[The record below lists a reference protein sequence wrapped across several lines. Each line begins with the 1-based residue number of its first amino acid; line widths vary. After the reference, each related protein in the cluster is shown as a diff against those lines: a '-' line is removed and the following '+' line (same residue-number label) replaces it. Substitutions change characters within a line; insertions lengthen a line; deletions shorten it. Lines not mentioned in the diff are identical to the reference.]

1 MIRSRA
7 LRLGLILLSLFTL
20 AALPLSAQEAHD
32 TAVTTEQVFVR
43 SQPSTSDPIIGELF
57 AGDVVTLHGE
67 QQNGFI
73 SIFHDD
79 YIGWV
84 SMTYLSLN
92 GDVAPPATEAPV
104 DPTVP
109 EPSVTP
115 EPTPLPTEVPVTPEP
130 TVAPEEEP
138 AAPTGSIIWPVSGG
152 EWRVLQ
158 GYNGSSHQ
166 NNSGLWQ
173 YGDSLDLVRADGGT
187 AGETVYSPVSGT
199 VRWFDPATGGISID
213 MGNGYAVAM
222 FHLTYNGDIQEGDTV
237 SQGQELGYVSGP
249 GGPGY
254 ASTAHVHIALWQ
266 TSDGGNW
273 NRVSVPFQ
281 GSLAI
286 SGYSLPNDG
295 TGYQHTGLSFNP

>member
-7 LRLGLILLSLFTL
+7 LRLGLMLLSLFTM
-20 AALPLSAQEAHD
+20 AALPISAQEAYD
-32 TAVTTEQVFVR
+32 TAVATDQVFVR
-43 SQPSTSDPIIGELF
+43 SLPSTSDPILGELH
-57 AGDVVTLHGE
+57 AGDVVTIHGE
-67 QQNGFI
+67 QQNGFV
-73 SIFHDD
+73 SIFHGD

-84 SMTYLSLN
+84 SMAYLAFE
-92 GDVAPPATEAPV
+92 GDVPPPVTEDPV

-109 EPSVTP
+109 ETPVTP
-115 EPTPLPTEVPVTPEP
+115 EPTPIPTESPVTPAP
-130 TVAPEEEP
+130 TAAPEEEP

-166 NNSGLWQ
+166 NNSSLWQ
-173 YGDSLDLVRADGGT
+173 YGDSLDLVRSDGAT

-199 VRWFDPATGGISID
+199 VRWFDPSSGGISID

-237 SQGQELGYVSGP
+237 SQGQVLGYVSGP

-254 ASTAHVHIALWQ
+254 ASTPHVHIALWQ

-295 TGYQHTGLSFNP
+295 TSYQHTGLRFNP